1 MRITKS
7 ILMVALVLV
16 MSACASRKATQQ
28 AAKPKKVESRELTE
42 AQRMEVDYFFFNGQK
57 EKLIGNYG
65 VAENL
70 FVEVIKRDPAN
81 AQAHYEVAR
90 TSLAR
95 QQLPRALQYA
105 ATATELD
112 PSNPWYLR
120 LQADLLRQ
128 LGKQEEAIAA
138 LKQLSGM
145 PGEDR
150 TSVLL
155 DVAMLYGEADKF
167 KEAIKVLNEIE
178 KTNGPAPE
186 LSEQKRQY
194 WMKLEKPEEALAEIR
209 ALAEAFPLQDEY
221 KLYLGQLYFEQGDFE
236 NARKQFEAALLIKPD
251 QGKVYL
257 ALADT
262 YRAKRNNAKAVEML
276 KKAFDY
282 PDVDI
287 DSKVQVMLSLFE
299 DFDKNPAVRSI
310 ALDLSQRTTELHPDE
325 AKAWAIRGDLQYH
338 TQDFQGAVVSYKK
351 AIDNDQ
357 ATQKFTVWQQY
368 LFALLET
375 QQFERLSEAGAE
387 AADLFP
393 NQPVPFYLGGIAH
406 LQEKRYQPAIDLLKA
421 GVRIVYGNPTLEA
434 QFYASMGEAYHQLE
448 LYSESDASFDK
459 SLRLQPENALVLNN
473 YSYYLSLRKSQ
484 LLKAEE
490 MSRKSLLLEPRSGS
504 YLDTYGWILYQLGR
518 YQEAADYL
526 EKAMSAAGGDVGT
539 LLEHYGDIQY
549 RLGNTEEAVHYWE
562 RALKAGGDVTD
573 LLPKKLNDQ
582 KLYE

>member
-1 MRITKS
+1 MRIKNS
-7 ILMVALVLV
+7 ILLLALLLV
-16 MSACASRKATQQ
+16 MGACASRKSGKQ
-28 AAKPKKVESRELTE
+28 AAKPKQIEVRQLTE

-70 FVEVIKRDPAN
+70 FVEVIKRDPTN

-90 TSLAR
+90 TSMAR
-95 QQLPRALQYA
+95 QQIPRALTFAAA
-105 ATATELD
+105 ATALD

-128 LGKQEEAIAA
+128 QGKQEEAIAA
-138 LKQLSGM
+138 LKRLSAM
-145 PGEDR
+145 PEQDR
-150 TSVLL
+150 TTVLL
-155 DVAMLYGEADKF
+155 DVAMLYGEVDRF
-167 KEAIKVLNEIE
+167 KDAIKVLNEIE
-178 KTNGPAPE
+178 KENGIAPE

-194 WMKLEKPEEALAEIR
+194 WMKLDKPNEAVAEIR
-209 ALAEAFPLQDEY
+209 ALTVAFPLQDEY

-262 YRAKRNNAKAVEML
+262 YRVKRDNAKAVEML

-299 DFDKNPAVRSI
+299 DFDKNPAVRGI
-310 ALDLSQRTTELHPDE
+310 TLDLSKRTTELHPDE

-338 TQDFQGAVVSYKK
+338 TQDFQGAVASYKK
-351 AIDNDQ
+351 AIDSDQ

-375 QQFERLSEAGAE
+375 QQFGRLAEAGGA

-406 LQEKRYQPAIDLLKA
+406 LQEKRYQAAVDLLKA
-421 GVRIVYGNPTLEA
+421 GVRIVYGNPNLEG
-434 QFYASMGEAYHQLE
+434 QFYASLGEAYHNLQK
-448 LYSESDASFDK
+448 YNESDASFDK
-459 SLRLQPENALVLNN
+459 SLRIQPENALVLNN
-473 YSYYLSLRKSQ
+473 YSYYLSLRKEH

-490 MSRKSLLLEPRSGS
+490 MSRKSLLLEPRSAS

-518 YQEAADYL
+518 YIEAADYI
-526 EKAMSAAGGDVGT
+526 EKAMSAAGSDVGT
-539 LLEHYGDIQY
+539 LLEHYGDTLF
-549 RLGNTEEAVHYWE
+549 RLGKTEEALQYWE
-562 RALKAGGDVTD
+562 RALKAGDVSD
-573 LLPKKLNDQ
+573 LLVKKLNDQ